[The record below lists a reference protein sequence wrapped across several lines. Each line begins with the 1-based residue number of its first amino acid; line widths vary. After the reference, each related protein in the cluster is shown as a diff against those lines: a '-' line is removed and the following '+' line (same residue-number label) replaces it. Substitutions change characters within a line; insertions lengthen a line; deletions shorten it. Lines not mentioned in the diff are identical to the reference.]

1 VNFEKWTRRE
11 FVRGAAGVVALPGW
25 LPQPSS
31 ARFAY
36 VASAN
41 DLLHAFEV
49 REERWTAVQQIASA
63 APAAIAISGHTLYAA
78 NDIHLYDRLPR
89 GSVEWFSI
97 AKDGHLAAM
106 GRVALSLSAT
116 HPRSLAVSPDGKW
129 LAVASYADGIY
140 NLFAIASDG
149 SLGAPA
155 GIFKDTGCAHPHALH
170 FDATGTRLI
179 CSDAGS
185 DQPKVFA
192 LKDSRLTRTD
202 ENALA
207 VTSQEI
213 RIAGESIYYRAVKVA
228 NVPAARNVA
237 LRT

>member
-1 VNFEKWTRRE
+1 
-11 FVRGAAGVVALPGW
+11 
-25 LPQPSS
+25 
-31 ARFAY
+31 

-41 DLLHAFEV
+41 DLIHAFEV
-49 REERWTAVQQIASA
+49 RGERWTAVQQIASA
-63 APAAIAISGHTLYAA
+63 APAAIAITGHTLYAA
-78 NDIHLYDRLPR
+78 NDIHLHDRLPR

-97 AKDGHLAAM
+97 AKNGRLAAM

-149 SLGAPA
+149 SLGAPC

-179 CSDAGS
+179 SSDAES
-185 DQPKVFA
+185 DRPKVFA
-192 LKDSRLTRTD
+192 IKDSRLTRTE

-207 VTSQEI
+207 VAAQEV